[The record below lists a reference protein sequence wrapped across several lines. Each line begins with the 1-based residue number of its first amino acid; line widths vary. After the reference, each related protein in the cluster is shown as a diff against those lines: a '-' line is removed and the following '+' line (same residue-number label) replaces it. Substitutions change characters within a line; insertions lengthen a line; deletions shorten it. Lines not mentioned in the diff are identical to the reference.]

1 MDKVISSHDEE
12 NNDQIDDI
20 YKHHTREATSQCTTA
35 SEECDKKECIYYHY
49 YIYTESKA
57 SAAATTT
64 LKEDKKLCVGVQTPR
79 QSRNAMR
86 RRRAQLRSDVIRR
99 FYSRTQEYQ
108 HTPSQHTHSRKRSQ
122 KPPSFIT
129 PTFQEPLK
137 TRLLGSQSN
146 QIAPTFPIIDCLSA
160 KQYVLATECTKVLL
174 HRQVHSVCIVLTK
187 GQNNQHKQKSSK
199 EFIRTIAYIG
209 YNSQHIP
216 KSSM

>member
-49 YIYTESKA
+49 YIYILNQKHQQQQQQL
-57 SAAATTT
+57 
-64 LKEDKKLCVGVQTPR
+64 LKKTKKLCVGVQTPR

-99 FYSRTQEYQ
+99 FYSRTQEQYQ
-108 HTPSQHTHSRKRSQ
+108 HSTYIHPASQLASTHSRKRSQ

-160 KQYVLATECTKVLL
+160 KYVLATECTKVLL
-174 HRQVHSVCIVLTK
+174 HKQIGTQYVLL
-187 GQNNQHKQKSSK
+187 
-199 EFIRTIAYIG
+199 A
-209 YNSQHIP
+209 
-216 KSSM
+216 

>member
-1 MDKVISSHDEE
+1 MDRVISSHDEE

-99 FYSRTQEYQ
+99 FYSRTQEQYQ
-108 HTPSQHTHSRKRSQ
+108 HSTYIHPASQLASTHSRKRSQ

-174 HRQVHSVCIVLTK
+174 HRQVQSTR
-187 GQNNQHKQKSSK
+187 Q
-199 EFIRTIAYIG
+199 
-209 YNSQHIP
+209 
-216 KSSM
+216 